1 MSSPENT
8 TETKTEELN
17 MEFING
23 FFCGTLFMSLFYLAY
38 AVCCKPREN
47 EDDSK
52 NEKN

>member
-1 MSSPENT
+1 
-8 TETKTEELN
+8 